1 MSLFSP
7 YRLGPLELPNRIVM
21 APMTRCRAIGNVPN
35 ALMRDYYSQRAG
47 AGLIVTEGTS
57 PSPNGLGYA
66 RIPGIYS
73 PEQVAGWR
81 LVTDGVHKAGGRIF
95 VQIMHVGRIANE
107 NNLPAGA
114 RTKAPSAVQA
124 AGTIWTDKAGL
135 QPHDLPLEMSAAD
148 VRAARDEYVAA
159 ARNAVAAGFDG
170 VELHAANGY
179 LLEQFLHP
187 HTNRRTDEYGGSIE
201 GRIRFVA
208 EVARAISEA
217 VGSQRVG
224 IRLSPHGTFNDLPPH
239 AEVEATYTALA
250 RELRGLV
257 YVHLVG
263 NPHESFEQTSNAIRG
278 AFGGT
283 LIASGGFDLER
294 AEKTLAA
301 NQAELI
307 AFGKPFISNP
317 DLSRRFQAK
326 VELAAP
332 NVDLFYTAG
341 SEGYADY
348 PALG

>member
-35 ALMRDYYSQRAG
+35 ALMRDYYAQRAG

-73 PEQVAGWR
+73 PEHVAGWR
-81 LVTDGVHKAGGRIF
+81 SVTDGVHQAGGRIF

-114 RTKAPSAVQA
+114 HTKAPSAVQA

-135 QPHDLPLEMSAAD
+135 QPYDVPLEMSAAD

-159 ARNAVAAGFDG
+159 ARNALAAGFDG

-201 GRIRFVA
+201 GRIRFVV

-217 VGSQRVG
+217 IGIQRVG
-224 IRLSPHGTFNDLPPH
+224 IRLPPH

-263 NPHESFEQTSNAIRG
+263 NPHESFEQTSKAIRA

-294 AEKTLAA
+294 AEATVAG
-301 NQAELI
+301 NQAELV

-317 DLSRRFQAK
+317 DLTRRFQANAPL
-326 VELAAP
+326 VTP

-341 SEGYADY
+341 LEGYADY
-348 PALG
+348 PALNA